1 MEPVVTER
9 GLYLPTWPSSPVAM
23 VMLTVLLNLLAQ
35 SLSSDE
41 QGQSQ
46 PNAMSLTPFSVCTS
60 VQKR

>member
-46 PNAMSLTPFSVCTS
+46 PNAMSLTPFPVCTS

>member
-1 MEPVVTER
+1 MEPMATGW
-9 GLYLPTWPSSPVAM
+9 GLYLPTWPSSPVAR
-23 VMLTVLLNLLAQ
+23 VMLTVLLNLLAH

-46 PNAMSLTPFSVCTS
+46 PNAVSLTPLPICTS